1 MQVVNSNIAALNAQ
15 RQLNK
20 SNTDVT
26 TAIQRLSSGLRVNSA
41 KDDAAGLAIAN
52 RMTAQVRGLNQAA
65 RNANDGVSVA
75 QVAEGALGEIG
86 NSLQRMREL
95 AVQSASDSNGAADR
109 ASLQKEFAQLN
120 AEIDRIAGQTEFN
133 GKKLLNGTFS
143 GQTFQVGAYANQ
155 TISVSM
161 SDARATALG
170 AYTGT
175 TNSSIGAAMAAGAA
189 PSVNGVA
196 AQTMTLVGPSGSTT
210 VGVTAN
216 DSAKAIADNINL
228 QSGTTGITASSRTEA
243 TIGNFAAASQ
253 GAVSFTLG
261 GRTTATVSATVSAA
275 TDLSALA
282 DAINQQSARTGV
294 SATLSG
300 NKASIALVSDE
311 GYDITIADAVGGG
324 PATTNVF
331 DVTNKAATTVTLV
344 EGGADSASASGQV
357 TYSATGP
364 FSVSTSAGATVL
376 AGTGATAIALSSV
389 SNTKVDTA
397 ANSQTAIT
405 TIDGAINFVNDLRA
419 TLGAVQSRFESATAN
434 LKSQAENISAARS
447 RVVDADYAQET
458 AALSRAQILQQAGTA
473 MLAQANQLPQG
484 VLSLLRG

>member
-1 MQVVNSNIAALNAQ
+1 MQVVNSNVASLNAQ
-15 RQLNK
+15 RQLDKTNK
-20 SNTDVT
+20 DVN
-26 TAIQRLSSGLRVNSA
+26 TAIQRLSSGLRINSA
-41 KDDAAGLAIAN
+41 KDDAAGLAISN
-52 RMTAQVRGLNQAA
+52 RMTAQIKGLNQAA

-86 NSLQRMREL
+86 NMLQRMREL
-95 AVQSASDSNGAADR
+95 SVQSASDSNGAADR

-120 AEIDRIAGQTEFN
+120 SEIDRIAGQTEFN

-143 GQTFQVGAYANQ
+143 GQSFQVGAYANQ
-155 TISVSM
+155 TIAVSM
-161 SDARATALG
+161 SDARSTALG

-175 TNSSIGAAMAAGAA
+175 SNSSIGAAMAGGTA

-196 AQTMTLVGPSGSTT
+196 AQTLTLVGPSGSTT

-228 QSGTTGITASSRTEA
+228 QTGTTGIAASARTEA

-261 GRTTATVSATVSAA
+261 GRTTATVNATVNSA
-275 TDLSALA
+275 TDLSSLA

-300 NKASIALVSDE
+300 NKASISLVSDE
-311 GYDITIADAVGGG
+311 GFDITVADAVGGG
-324 PATTNVF
+324 PATTAVF
-331 DVTNKAATTVTLV
+331 DVTNKAGTAVTLA
-344 EGGADSASASGQV
+344 EGGNDSVTASGQV
-357 TYSATGP
+357 SYSATGA
-364 FSVSTSAGATVL
+364 FSIATSAGATL
-376 AGTGATAIALSSV
+376 TGGTGTTAVALASV
-389 SNTKVDTA
+389 SNSKVDTA
-397 ANSQTAIT
+397 ANSQSAIT

-419 TLGAVQSRFESATAN
+419 TLGAVQSRFESATSN
-434 LKSQAENISAARS
+434 LRSQAENISAARS
-447 RVVDADYAQET
+447 RVQDTDFAQET

-473 MLAQANQLPQG
+473 MLAQANSLPQG